1 MPRREHARAGQPESN
16 RQHPEP
22 AGRSQPSGL
31 AAEPGQL
38 APALA
43 AIGGEALANAAPRL
57 GDSRLPASLR
67 QSLAICLGR
76 VQGNRRLQ
84 RALAGLHSPS
94 PGQVQRQTDGFH
106 PRIFG
111 VVLPGGPV
119 KLGDDHWESYEV
131 SNIAEAPPGTL
142 LTWASTYGEI
152 LDHVGPAQQPRR
164 GTYELRLR
172 AMAPGTTT
180 VGVSFGYTLPGGESD
195 SVDLPDEAVT
205 VPRPEVEMATI
216 TREDAGG
223 QVLPNTERMRVGE
236 RLRVTLYLA
245 NVSDTRSDYGVRA
258 QVAGAGVLAIEQAR
272 VIGPGHVE
280 LLFRATHVGTS
291 HLQIRVLPGRTPP
304 ENASPTE
311 LETHVEMAKDEFLSL
326 ANQAN
331 TAIDLA
337 DRSARAYLASLSL
350 AYGKAYKT
358 HTDLLKDQAESEK
371 LAMELVLG
379 AVLAFVPGG
388 IGGVIGHSMKAAG
401 SDDFIIDGI
410 NDLAKWGMQTGTS
423 LAVQPALGGSGLNA
437 FPTDPL
443 AWKGQEE
450 LRISSELAVATRT
463 LLQWQD
469 KAIRDDPDF
478 FLDFNPVEAM
488 AQSLTVAGKKAVELT
503 PVDQDEMANAF
514 EKGMWA
520 KWLELYGY
528 KLAMRTMGGIDPMV
542 RYYAKSNVG
551 KKIKRRCEALGLN
564 VEQYARVAAERVG
577 AEAERYN
584 RISW

>member
-1 MPRREHARAGQPESN
+1 MPRHEHSRGGQPESN
-16 RQHPEP
+16 RQHAEP
-22 AGRSQPSGL
+22 AGQSRPSGL
-31 AAEPGQL
+31 SAEPGQL
-38 APALA
+38 APESA
-43 AIGGEALANAAPRL
+43 AVDAEALPNAAPRL
-57 GDSRLPASLR
+57 DDGRLPASLR
-67 QSLAICLGR
+67 QSLAIRLGR
-76 VQGNRRLQ
+76 VQGNRHLQ
-84 RALAGLHSPS
+84 RALSGLHSSGPAE
-94 PGQVQRQTDGFH
+94 VQRQADEFH

-111 VVLPGGPV
+111 VVFPGGPV
-119 KLGDDHWESYEV
+119 KLGDEHSETYEV
-131 SNIAEAPPGTL
+131 YNIAEAPAGTL
-142 LTWASTYGEI
+142 LTWVSTYGEI
-152 LDHVGPAQQPRR
+152 LDPAGPVQQPRR

-180 VGVSFGYTLPGGESD
+180 VGVSFGYTLPSGESE
-195 SVDLPDEAVT
+195 SVDLPEETVT
-205 VPRPEVEMATI
+205 VPRPEVEFATI

-223 QVLPNTERMRVGE
+223 QVLPNAERMRVGE

-258 QVAGAGVLAIEQAR
+258 QITGAGVLAIEQAR
-272 VIGPGHVE
+272 VVGPGQCE
-280 LLFRATHVGTS
+280 LLFRATRLGTS
-291 HLQIRVLPGRTPP
+291 RLQVRVLPGRTPP
-304 ENASPTE
+304 ESAPPTE
-311 LETHVEMAKDEFLSL
+311 LETHVEMSKDEFLSL
-326 ANQAN
+326 TNQVN
-331 TAIDLA
+331 TIIDLA

-358 HTDLLKDQAESEK
+358 HTGLLKDQAESEK
-371 LAMELVLG
+371 LASDLILG
-379 AVLAFVPGG
+379 AALAFVPGG
-388 IGGVIGHSMKAAG
+388 IGGIIGSSMKAAG
-401 SDDFIIDGI
+401 SGDFIIDGI
-410 NDLAKWGMQTGTS
+410 KDLAKWGMRTGAG
-423 LAVQPALGGSGLNA
+423 LAAQSGLGSSGLNA

-450 LRISSELAVATRT
+450 LRISSELAEATRM

-469 KAIRDDPDF
+469 KANRNDPDF

-488 AQSLTVAGKKAVELT
+488 AQSLTVAGRRAAELA
-503 PVDQDEMANAF
+503 PVDQEETANAF

-528 KLAMRTMGGIDPMV
+528 RLATQTRGGMAPVV

-551 KKIKRRCEALGLN
+551 KNIKRRCEALGLN